1 MREIRKQLL
10 QAQRD
15 LQSRYETPHELIE
28 RLRVEGKS
36 MKEIEKAF
44 FEMNRLKGV
53 CDSVETALRILES

>member
-36 MKEIEKAF
+36 MKEIEKAL

-53 CDSVETALRILES
+53 CDSVDTSLRILES